1 MMQRMDWRSAGRV
14 LLMGLVLLVLP
25 ALAAAKVDQSPRE
38 LVMETT
44 DRILKALKAEQAEI
58 KKNPARLYE
67 IVDEIV
73 LPHFDFR
80 RMSSWVLGKHW
91 RKATPEQR
99 EQFVTEFRALLVRT
113 YAAALNDNYDQ
124 KIDFLPLRAKK
135 DATEVTVRTEVE
147 VESGFPI
154 PINYKM
160 YRTKDGEWLVY
171 DVSIDGVSLV
181 TNYRSAFS
189 KEIRNGGLPRLIA
202 SLAERN
208 QQSKRD

>member
-14 LLMGLVLLVLP
+14 LLMGLVLLALP

-58 KKNPARLYE
+58 KKSPARLYE

-99 EQFVTEFRALLVRT
+99 EQFVKEFRALLVRT

>member
-1 MMQRMDWRSAGRV
+1 MLQKMDWCATGRALLLGLMLLPV
-14 LLMGLVLLVLP
+14 LAM
-25 ALAAAKVDQSPRE
+25 AKVEQSPQE
-38 LVMETT
+38 LVIETT
-44 DRILKALKAEQAEI
+44 DRIFEALRAEQAEI
-58 KKNPARLYE
+58 KKNPSRLYE

-91 RKATPEQR
+91 RKASPAER
-99 EQFVTEFRALLVRT
+99 EQFVKEFRALLVRT

-124 KIDFLPLRAKK
+124 KITFLPLRAKK
-135 DATEVTVRTEVE
+135 DADEVTVRTEVE
-147 VESGFPI
+147 LDSGFPI
-154 PINYKM
+154 PISYKM

-189 KEIRNGGLPRLIA
+189 KEIRNGGLPKLIA
-202 SLAERN
+202 SLAARN
-208 QQSKRD
+208 QQATRD

>member
-44 DRILKALKAEQAEI
+44 DRILKVLKAEQAEI

>member
-1 MMQRMDWRSAGRV
+1 MMRGTGWRSAGRV
-14 LLMGLVLLVLP
+14 LVLGLLLLGLP
-25 ALAAAKVDQSPRE
+25 SLVAAKVEQSPQQ
-38 LVMETT
+38 LVIETT
-44 DRILKALKAEQAEI
+44 DRILKALRAEQAEI
-58 KKNPARLYE
+58 KKDPQRLYE

-91 RKATPEQR
+91 RKATPAER
-99 EQFVTEFRALLVRT
+99 EQFVKEFRTLLVRT

-124 KIDFLPLRAKK
+124 KIEFLPLRAKK

-147 VESGFPI
+147 VDSGFPI

-171 DVSIDGVSLV
+171 DVNIDGVSLV

-189 KEIRNGGLPRLIA
+189 KEIRSGGLPRLIA

-208 QQSKRD
+208 QQARRD

>member
-1 MMQRMDWRSAGRV
+1 MKRMMFWRGAGRMV
-14 LLMGLVLLVLP
+14 LLSMLLCLP
-25 ALAAAKVDQSPRE
+25 LPLMAAQSPQQ
-38 LVMETT
+38 LVIETT
-44 DRILKALKAEQAEI
+44 DRIIKALKAEQAEI

-73 LPHFDFR
+73 LPNFDFR

-91 RKATPEQR
+91 RKASPAER

-135 DATEVTVRTEVE
+135 DATEVTVRTEVQLD
-147 VESGFPI
+147 SGFPI
-154 PINYKM
+154 PINYRM
-160 YRTKDGEWLVY
+160 YRTEKGEWLVF

-181 TNYRSAFS
+181 TNYRSSFS
-189 KEIRNGGLPRLIA
+189 KEIRQGGLPKLIA
-202 SLAERN
+202 RLSERN
-208 QQSKRD
+208 QRAMHD